1 MNKRLFYYLF
11 AVLCTVTLFTSCS
24 DDDGDDTPTVIPIEQ
39 EIAGDYKGTMDVY
52 YVGVPDPIAS
62 GLSQKVYVTKA
73 SDTAVKLE
81 LRDFV
86 FFLGSEE
93 LNLGTIAVENCPVT
107 VEGTSYKFSGNQKMT
122 LLVGDCDVAVSGTI
136 GSGNLAMI
144 VDVKVGGG
152 TLQVKVD
159 YKGTKLAGTESTEA
173 KILSF
178 TFDKS
183 VEANAVVFSEP
194 IVNEEDGT
202 IVFEVLKDV
211 TTDDLKKL
219 VPTIEV
225 SAKATVTPASGAT
238 VDFSSNKAIFTVV
251 AEDGSSK
258 IYTASISGRAFVVSY
273 DFEEWVSESHKPT
286 IGSALAYD
294 IPEGWRTSNPGIV
307 EMKLMVG
314 EKPWSVLKVTDSD
327 RNSAAAQIQTIDS
340 DGKDLTIFK
349 IPKVTAGSLF
359 LGNWKTNA
367 SNTLNSTKFGI
378 EYDNS
383 LGKPVTVKGWY
394 KYESGKDY
402 YTCEAPYMTNCP
414 NATKVEGQE
423 YVDEY
428 SIKVSLYTTEEFD
441 NTTYADCLTGEEGEK
456 NFYASS
462 RVVGKGGVEG
472 GSTDGQWKEF
482 TITLDYGNKEFDSNQ
497 KYRFAIVCSSSKD
510 GDKFWGAP
518 GSKLWV
524 DDIEVIYKK

>member
-24 DDDGDDTPTVIPIEQ
+24 DDEGDDTPTVIPIEQ

-273 DFEEWVSESHKPT
+273 DFEEWDPVTHKPMFGDEKT
-286 IGSALAYD
+286 FTT
-294 IPEGWRTSNPGIV
+294 PTGWCTSNYGIV
-307 EMKLMVG
+307 EMG
-314 EKPWSVLKVTDSD
+314 
-327 RNSAAAQIQTIDS
+327 
-340 DGKDLTIFK
+340 IFK
-349 IPKVTAGSLF
+349 PMLGVSGWLVTEESEGHNGKSALLRTINSKGGVGGLIPTITTGSLF
-359 LGNWKTNA
+359 LGTWSTNA
-367 SNTLNSTKFGI
+367 SNTLNSTKFGNQFN
-378 EYDNS
+378 NS
-383 LGKPVTVKGWY
+383 LGRPVAVKGWY
-394 KYESGKDY
+394 KYESGKDF
-402 YTCEAPYMTNCP
+402 YTCESDSTDK
-414 NATKVEGQE
+414 ATIDVSKGE
-423 YVDEY
+423 YADQY
-428 SIKVSLYTTEEFD
+428 SIKVSLYTTEEYDETGFSD
-441 NTTYADCLTGEEGEK
+441 YLTGESGDN
-456 NFYASS
+456 NFYTSS
-462 RVVGKGGVEG
+462 RVVAKGGVEG

-482 TITLDYGNKEFDSNQ
+482 TITLDYGDAEFDINQ
-497 KYRFAIVCSSSKD
+497 KYRFAIVCSSSKE

-518 GSKLWV
+518 ESKLWV

>member
-1 MNKRLFYYLF
+1 M
-11 AVLCTVTLFTSCS
+11 
-24 DDDGDDTPTVIPIEQ
+24 
-39 EIAGDYKGTMDVY
+39 
-52 YVGVPDPIAS
+52 
-62 GLSQKVYVTKA
+62 
-73 SDTAVKLE
+73 
-81 LRDFV
+81 
-86 FFLGSEE
+86 
-93 LNLGTIAVENCPVT
+93 ENCPVT

-219 VPTIEV
+219 VPTIDV

-273 DFEEWVSESHKPT
+273 DFEEWDPVTHKP
-286 IGSALAYD
+286 
-294 IPEGWRTSNPGIV
+294 
-307 EMKLMVG
+307 M
-314 EKPWSVLKVTDSD
+314 
-327 RNSAAAQIQTIDS
+327 
-340 DGKDLTIFK
+340 
-349 IPKVTAGSLF
+349 
-359 LGNWKTNA
+359 
-367 SNTLNSTKFGI
+367 
-378 EYDNS
+378 
-383 LGKPVTVKGWY
+383 
-394 KYESGKDY
+394 
-402 YTCEAPYMTNCP
+402 
-414 NATKVEGQE
+414 
-423 YVDEY
+423 
-428 SIKVSLYTTEEFD
+428 
-441 NTTYADCLTGEEGEK
+441 
-456 NFYASS
+456 
-462 RVVGKGGVEG
+462 
-472 GSTDGQWKEF
+472 
-482 TITLDYGNKEFDSNQ
+482 
-497 KYRFAIVCSSSKD
+497 
-510 GDKFWGAP
+510 
-518 GSKLWV
+518 
-524 DDIEVIYKK
+524 

>member
-24 DDDGDDTPTVIPIEQ
+24 DDEGDDIPTVIPIEQ

-273 DFEEWVSESHKPT
+273 DFEEWDPHINRCLGMRKP
-286 IGSALAYD
+286 L
-294 IPEGWRTSNPGIV
+294 
-307 EMKLMVG
+307 L
-314 EKPWSVLKVTDSD
+314 L
-327 RNSAAAQIQTIDS
+327 QQ
-340 DGKDLTIFK
+340 DG
-349 IPKVTAGSLF
+349 V
-359 LGNWKTNA
+359 
-367 SNTLNSTKFGI
+367 
-378 EYDNS
+378 
-383 LGKPVTVKGWY
+383 
-394 KYESGKDY
+394 
-402 YTCEAPYMTNCP
+402 
-414 NATKVEGQE
+414 Q
-423 YVDEY
+423 
-428 SIKVSLYTTEEFD
+428 
-441 NTTYADCLTGEEGEK
+441 
-456 NFYASS
+456 
-462 RVVGKGGVEG
+462 
-472 GSTDGQWKEF
+472 
-482 TITLDYGNKEFDSNQ
+482 
-497 KYRFAIVCSSSKD
+497 
-510 GDKFWGAP
+510 
-518 GSKLWV
+518 
-524 DDIEVIYKK
+524 VIMA

>member
-52 YVGVPDPIAS
+52 YVGVPDPI
-62 GLSQKVYVTKA
+62 
-73 SDTAVKLE
+73 
-81 LRDFV
+81 
-86 FFLGSEE
+86 E

-183 VEANAVVFSEP
+183 VEANTVVFSEP

-273 DFEEWVSESHKPT
+273 DFEEWDPVTHKPMLGNEET
-286 IGSALAYD
+286 FTT
-294 IPEGWRTSNPGIV
+294 PTGWCTSNYGIV
-307 EMKLMVG
+307 EMGMFKPMLGVSGWLVTEESEGHNGKSALLRTINSKGGVG
-314 EKPWSVLKVTDSD
+314 GLIP
-327 RNSAAAQIQTIDS
+327 TI
-340 DGKDLTIFK
+340 T
-349 IPKVTAGSLF
+349 TGSLF
-359 LGNWKTNA
+359 LGTWSTNA
-367 SNTLNSTKFGI
+367 GNTLNSTKFGNQFN
-378 EYDNS
+378 NS
-383 LGKPVTVKGWY
+383 LGRPVAVKGWY
-394 KYESGKDY
+394 N
-402 YTCEAPYMTNCP
+402 MNQ
-414 NATKVEGQE
+414 VRI
-423 YVDEY
+423 
-428 SIKVSLYTTEEFD
+428 SIHV
-441 NTTYADCLTGEEGEK
+441 
-456 NFYASS
+456 
-462 RVVGKGGVEG
+462 
-472 GSTDGQWKEF
+472 
-482 TITLDYGNKEFDSNQ
+482 NQ
-497 KYRFAIVCSSSKD
+497 MQLI
-510 GDKFWGAP
+510 
-518 GSKLWV
+518 KLP
-524 DDIEVIYKK
+524 

>member
-24 DDDGDDTPTVIPIEQ
+24 DDEGDDIPTVIPIEQ

-273 DFEEWVSESHKPT
+273 DFEEWDPVTHKPMFGDEET
-286 IGSALAYD
+286 FTT
-294 IPEGWRTSNPGIV
+294 PTGWV
-307 EMKLMVG
+307 
-314 EKPWSVLKVTDSD
+314 
-327 RNSAAAQIQTIDS
+327 
-340 DGKDLTIFK
+340 
-349 IPKVTAGSLF
+349 
-359 LGNWKTNA
+359 
-367 SNTLNSTKFGI
+367 
-378 EYDNS
+378 
-383 LGKPVTVKGWY
+383 Y
-394 KYESGKDY
+394 K
-402 YTCEAPYMTNCP
+402 
-414 NATKVEGQE
+414 
-423 YVDEY
+423 
-428 SIKVSLYTTEEFD
+428 
-441 NTTYADCLTGEEGEK
+441 
-456 NFYASS
+456 
-462 RVVGKGGVEG
+462 
-472 GSTDGQWKEF
+472 
-482 TITLDYGNKEFDSNQ
+482 
-497 KYRFAIVCSSSKD
+497 
-510 GDKFWGAP
+510 
-518 GSKLWV
+518 
-524 DDIEVIYKK
+524 

>member
-24 DDDGDDTPTVIPIEQ
+24 DDEGDDTPTVIPIEQ

-273 DFEEWVSESHKPT
+273 DFEEWDPVTHKPMLGVSGWLVT
-286 IGSALAYD
+286 EESEGHNGKSALLRTINSKGD
-294 IPEGWRTSNPGIV
+294 VGGLIP
-307 EMKLMVG
+307 
-314 EKPWSVLKVTDSD
+314 
-327 RNSAAAQIQTIDS
+327 TI
-340 DGKDLTIFK
+340 T
-349 IPKVTAGSLF
+349 TGSLF
-359 LGNWKTNA
+359 LGTWSTNA
-367 SNTLNSTKFGI
+367 SNTLNSTKFGNQFN
-378 EYDNS
+378 NS
-383 LGKPVTVKGWY
+383 LGRPVAVKGWY
-394 KYESGKDY
+394 KYESGKDF
-402 YTCEAPYMTNCP
+402 YTCESD
-414 NATKVEGQE
+414 ATDKATIDVSKGE
-423 YVDEY
+423 YADQY
-428 SIKVSLYTTEEFD
+428 SIKVSLYTTEEYDETGFSD
-441 NTTYADCLTGEEGEK
+441 YLTGESGDN
-456 NFYASS
+456 NFYTSS
-462 RVVGKGGVEG
+462 RVVAKGGVEG

-482 TITLDYGNKEFDSNQ
+482 TITLDYGDAEFDINQ
-497 KYRFAIVCSSSKD
+497 KYRFAIVCSSSKE

-518 GSKLWV
+518 ESKLWV

>member
-24 DDDGDDTPTVIPIEQ
+24 DDEGDDIPTVIPIEQ

-273 DFEEWVSESHKPT
+273 DFEEWILLHINRCLGMRKP
-286 IGSALAYD
+286 L
-294 IPEGWRTSNPGIV
+294 
-307 EMKLMVG
+307 L
-314 EKPWSVLKVTDSD
+314 L
-327 RNSAAAQIQTIDS
+327 QQ
-340 DGKDLTIFK
+340 DG
-349 IPKVTAGSLF
+349 V
-359 LGNWKTNA
+359 
-367 SNTLNSTKFGI
+367 
-378 EYDNS
+378 
-383 LGKPVTVKGWY
+383 
-394 KYESGKDY
+394 
-402 YTCEAPYMTNCP
+402 
-414 NATKVEGQE
+414 Q
-423 YVDEY
+423 
-428 SIKVSLYTTEEFD
+428 
-441 NTTYADCLTGEEGEK
+441 
-456 NFYASS
+456 
-462 RVVGKGGVEG
+462 
-472 GSTDGQWKEF
+472 
-482 TITLDYGNKEFDSNQ
+482 
-497 KYRFAIVCSSSKD
+497 
-510 GDKFWGAP
+510 
-518 GSKLWV
+518 
-524 DDIEVIYKK
+524 VIMA

>member
-39 EIAGDYKGTMDVY
+39 EMAGDYKGTMDVY

-194 IVNEEDGT
+194 IVNEEDGYC
-202 IVFEVLKDV
+202 F
-211 TTDDLKKL
+211 
-219 VPTIEV
+219 
-225 SAKATVTPASGAT
+225 
-238 VDFSSNKAIFTVV
+238 
-251 AEDGSSK
+251 
-258 IYTASISGRAFVVSY
+258 
-273 DFEEWVSESHKPT
+273 
-286 IGSALAYD
+286 
-294 IPEGWRTSNPGIV
+294 
-307 EMKLMVG
+307 
-314 EKPWSVLKVTDSD
+314 
-327 RNSAAAQIQTIDS
+327 
-340 DGKDLTIFK
+340 
-349 IPKVTAGSLF
+349 
-359 LGNWKTNA
+359 
-367 SNTLNSTKFGI
+367 
-378 EYDNS
+378 
-383 LGKPVTVKGWY
+383 
-394 KYESGKDY
+394 
-402 YTCEAPYMTNCP
+402 
-414 NATKVEGQE
+414 
-423 YVDEY
+423 
-428 SIKVSLYTTEEFD
+428 
-441 NTTYADCLTGEEGEK
+441 
-456 NFYASS
+456 
-462 RVVGKGGVEG
+462 
-472 GSTDGQWKEF
+472 
-482 TITLDYGNKEFDSNQ
+482 
-497 KYRFAIVCSSSKD
+497 
-510 GDKFWGAP
+510 
-518 GSKLWV
+518 
-524 DDIEVIYKK
+524 

>member
-24 DDDGDDTPTVIPIEQ
+24 DDEGDDIPTVIPIEQ

-144 VDVKVGGG
+144 VDVKVGGRI
-152 TLQVKVD
+152 LQVKVD

-183 VEANAVVFSEP
+183 VEANAVVFSEL

-273 DFEEWVSESHKPT
+273 DFEE
-286 IGSALAYD
+286 
-294 IPEGWRTSNPGIV
+294 
-307 EMKLMVG
+307 
-314 EKPWSVLKVTDSD
+314 
-327 RNSAAAQIQTIDS
+327 
-340 DGKDLTIFK
+340 
-349 IPKVTAGSLF
+349 
-359 LGNWKTNA
+359 
-367 SNTLNSTKFGI
+367 
-378 EYDNS
+378 
-383 LGKPVTVKGWY
+383 
-394 KYESGKDY
+394 
-402 YTCEAPYMTNCP
+402 
-414 NATKVEGQE
+414 
-423 YVDEY
+423 
-428 SIKVSLYTTEEFD
+428 
-441 NTTYADCLTGEEGEK
+441 
-456 NFYASS
+456 
-462 RVVGKGGVEG
+462 
-472 GSTDGQWKEF
+472 
-482 TITLDYGNKEFDSNQ
+482 
-497 KYRFAIVCSSSKD
+497 
-510 GDKFWGAP
+510 
-518 GSKLWV
+518 
-524 DDIEVIYKK
+524 